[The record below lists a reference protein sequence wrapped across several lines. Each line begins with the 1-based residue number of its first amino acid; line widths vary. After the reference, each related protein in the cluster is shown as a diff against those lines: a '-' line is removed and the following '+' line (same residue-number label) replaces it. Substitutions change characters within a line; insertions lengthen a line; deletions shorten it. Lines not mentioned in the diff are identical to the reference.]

1 MVHVKLEAAQEKT
14 LFSPSFSDGKSHKNT
29 MKSSS
34 FVIFALL
41 SHCCGL
47 GRKEKSSDL
56 LQADLAALGV
66 GSGEGPRV
74 TWLGAIDSFAGMFR
88 TQTVQLMIIYSR
100 YLLLARCFGSLT
112 DSFNH
117 AHLPS
122 VITLILLIRNQVWQ
136 KQVSPQITELIS
148 HGSGFKFYN

>member
-1 MVHVKLEAAQEKT
+1 MMVYVKLEAAQEKT

-74 TWLGAIDSFAGMFR
+74 TWLGAIDSSAGMFR
-88 TQTVQLMIIYSR
+88 IQTVQNWWSYILDIY
-100 YLLLARCFGSLT
+100 YLPGALEAL
-112 DSFNH
+112 
-117 AHLPS
+117 
-122 VITLILLIRNQVWQ
+122 LILSTMLIYQVFLHWFF
-136 KQVSPQITELIS
+136 S
-148 HGSGFKFYN
+148 